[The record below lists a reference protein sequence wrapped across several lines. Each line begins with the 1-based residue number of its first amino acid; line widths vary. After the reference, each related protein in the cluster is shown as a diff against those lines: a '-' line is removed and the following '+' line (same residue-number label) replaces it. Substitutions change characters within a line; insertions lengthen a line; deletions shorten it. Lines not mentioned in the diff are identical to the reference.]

1 MFKSRR
7 QWISISLVVIF
18 GISLFYI
25 GTDGFRAFTAET
37 ARTNTL
43 IAEKPSLPTVTLE
56 DSLGSF
62 YGFEE
67 FEDKYILMTFFY
79 TACTT
84 VCPVLER
91 NVADIFE
98 QVPEQYLGD
107 DIMFLSVSFDTE
119 RDTPETLQQYGKYLG
134 VEGENWR
141 MARVPNDDEL
151 SHLLGNLG
159 VIAIPDGQ
167 GDYQHNVAFYLIDP
181 EGILIDVM
189 DYEDIAGATERVM
202 EVLEAKEE
210 A

>member
-1 MFKSRR
+1 MVKNRR
-7 QWISISLVVIF
+7 QLISISIVIIF

-37 ARTNTL
+37 ARTNSL
-43 IAEKPSLPTVTLE
+43 IAEQPSLPAVTLE
-56 DSLGSF
+56 DSLGEF
-62 YGFEE
+62 YGFEA

-84 VCPVLER
+84 VCPILER

-98 QVPEQYLGD
+98 QVPEQYLGE

-141 MARVPNDDEL
+141 MARVPDNNEL
-151 SHLLGNLG
+151 DHLLSNLG
-159 VIAIPDGQ
+159 VIAIPDGY
-167 GDYQHNVAFYLIDP
+167 GDFQHNVAFYLIDP
-181 EGILIDVM
+181 QGNLIDVM

-202 EVLEAKEE
+202 EVLRAKEG